1 MLSGWLRACAL
12 VVIGL
17 VSVTTL
23 ADEKNK
29 TAIVVGAGLAGL
41 TAAYE
46 LQAKGWQ
53 VTVLEARPS
62 LGGRSG
68 LATSEWI
75 GNAKTQPVL
84 NRYLDSFKI
93 QSVAAPEFVRT
104 PSYLIDG
111 AYFTQA
117 ELALKQPATAEAI
130 KRYTET
136 LDNLARSVENP
147 ENPAANST
155 LFALDQ
161 INVAN
166 WLDRLSLPPTA
177 RQLINQEIRTR
188 YDEPSR
194 LSLLYFAQQ
203 SRVHRVADER
213 DRRAARLPGGS
224 VVLAQAFANQIKTI
238 KTNSPVS
245 AIVQDKTSV
254 TVKAG
259 ATSYTADY
267 VVVAVPL
274 RSLSKIQMTPALDA
288 QHLAALKSTNYGWRD
303 QIMLKFK
310 TPVWDSKA
318 RLSGEI
324 FSNTG
329 LGMLWIEPALKGGAN
344 VVINLSGDN
353 ARIMQAFGD
362 KQLVDQVLIRLHAF
376 YPQAR
381 GAYTGYEI
389 RRYSVDP
396 STGGS
401 YLAYGPGQISKFW
414 RMWEKP
420 VQRMTFAGE
429 HTDTLYPGSLE
440 GALRSGQ
447 RAAGQVV
454 DLAAGKSFEPVKV
467 VPPAAPGAVK
477 PKSEGNFFSNMFG
490 GSSDKVEEKKPE
502 PAKAAEESKAQEKKG
517 FFSNLFGSDEPEV
530 KPAEKAPEPAP
541 VVAPVP
547 VAPVV
552 APAVEPAK
560 AAPAKVEPAKKAP
573 AAKPPVKKE
582 AAKKEPVK
590 KAPAKSAEAKKTPA
604 KTEAA
609 KKAPVKPKAE
619 TAPAGTAEPKN

>member
-12 VVIGL
+12 VVVGL
-17 VSVTTL
+17 VSVSAL
-23 ADEKNK
+23 ANEKQH
-29 TAIVVGAGLAGL
+29 TAIVVGGGLAGL

-46 LQAKGWQ
+46 LQGKGWQ
-53 VTVLEARPS
+53 VTLLEAKPN

-68 LATSEWI
+68 LANSEWI
-75 GNAKTQPVL
+75 GNTKAQPVL
-84 NRYLDSFKI
+84 NQYLNQFKI
-93 QSVAAPEFVRT
+93 ASVPAPEFVRT

-111 AYFTQA
+111 VYFTKA
-117 ELALKQPATAEAI
+117 ELALKQPATAEAM
-130 KRYTET
+130 KRYEET
-136 LDNLARSVENP
+136 LDNLARSITDP
-147 ENPAANST
+147 QNPAANST

-166 WLDRLSLPPTA
+166 WLDRLSLPATA

-203 SRVHRVADER
+203 SRVSR
-213 DRRAARLPGGS
+213 DIEDRDFRAARLPGGS
-224 VVLAQAFANQIKTI
+224 AVLVESFVKQIKTV
-238 KTNSPVS
+238 KTNAPVS
-245 AIVQDKTSV
+245 AIIQDKDGV

-259 ATSYTADY
+259 AVGYSADY

-274 RSLSKIQMTPALDA
+274 RALSKIQMTPALDA
-288 QHLAALKSTNYGWRD
+288 QHLGAIKSTNYGWRD

-324 FSNTG
+324 YSNTG

-353 ARIMQAFGD
+353 ARIMQSFGD

-376 YPQAR
+376 YPLAR

-396 STGGS
+396 STGGA
-401 YLAYGPGQISKFW
+401 YLAFGPGQISKYW

-420 VQRMTFAGE
+420 IQRVAFAGE
-429 HTDTLYPGSLE
+429 HTDTLFPGTLE
-440 GALRSGQ
+440 GALRTGQ
-447 RAAGQVV
+447 RAAGQLE
-454 DLAAGKSFEPVKV
+454 DLAAGKSFEPVKI
-467 VPPAAPGAVK
+467 VPVAAPAAAASSG
-477 PKSEGNFFSNMFG
+477 GNFFSNMFG
-490 GSSDKVEEKKPE
+490 GSSDKAETKQPE
-502 PAKAAEESKAQEKKG
+502 PAKAADDAKPQEKKG
-517 FFSNLFGSDEPEV
+517 FFSRMFGGSDEPV
-530 KPAEKAPEPAP
+530 AAPVEKAPEPTPAP
-541 VVAPVP
+541 AP

-552 APAVEPAK
+552 APVVEPAK
-560 AAPAKVEPAKKAP
+560 PEPAKAEPAKKAP
-573 AAKPPVKKE
+573 ASKTPAKE
-582 AAKKEPVK
+582 AK
-590 KAPAKSAEAKKTPA
+590 KAPAKPAATHKAPAKTPA
-604 KTEAA
+604 KTEATR
-609 KKAPVKPKAE
+609 KAPVKAKTEA
-619 TAPAGTAEPKN
+619 APAADAKN